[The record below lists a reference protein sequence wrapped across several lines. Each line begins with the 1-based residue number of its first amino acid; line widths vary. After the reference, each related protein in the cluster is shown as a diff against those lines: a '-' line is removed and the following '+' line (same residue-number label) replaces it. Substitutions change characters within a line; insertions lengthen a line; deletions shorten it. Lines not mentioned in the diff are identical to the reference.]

1 VTEIPCPAFIS
12 EQEWAQLDDG
22 TRLTW
27 HNFARDVG
35 WLMDQPQ
42 FRRFAFTML
51 NDPRFFGTDHS
62 PVRATER
69 ETFHA
74 IGVQDAGRAMRLVLQ
89 SANPRMWM
97 KTMHEAFNGLNLPN
111 MPPESGK
118 R

>member
-1 VTEIPCPAFIS
+1 MPDYPRPAFIT
-12 EQEWAQLDDG
+12 EQEWAVLDEA
-22 TRLTW
+22 TRSTW
-27 HNFARDVG
+27 NVFVKDVG

-51 NDPRFFGTDHS
+51 NDPRFFGTDQT
-62 PVRATER
+62 PIRATAE

-89 SANPRMWM
+89 SASPRMWM
-97 KTMHEAFNGLNLPN
+97 KTMHEAFNGLNLPT

>member
-1 VTEIPCPAFIS
+1 
-12 EQEWAQLDDG
+12 
-22 TRLTW
+22 
-27 HNFARDVG
+27 
-35 WLMDQPQ
+35 MDQPQ

-62 PVRATER
+62 PIRATAE

-89 SANPRMWM
+89 SASPRMWM
-97 KTMHEAFNGLNLPN
+97 KTMHEAFNGLNLPT